1 MSTLTLSRDDNR
13 LALAALV
20 FGALVI
26 GTTPILVRLAA
37 CGPAAAGFWRLAF
50 ATPLLTL
57 MAAGA
62 PGGSAGAAGG
72 IGRTL
77 SRIGT
82 PSRAMLLAGL
92 WFAAD
97 LGCWHY
103 GIRYTSVANATV
115 LPNLTPVIVT
125 LGSWFLFK
133 ERPRPVFLLGMAT
146 AIGGAVLMAEGAAST
161 PAGPLPHIGDLLSA
175 STAIWYALYFIAVRS
190 ARLTR
195 TTVSVMLW
203 SCLIGAPLLLITAL
217 VMREQLLPATA
228 LGWTAAVGLG
238 LAHVFGQGSIA
249 WALGRLPASTA
260 SVTVLVQPV
269 AAALLAYIIFSE
281 TLTPLQALGGAVAL
295 GGIVIAQQ
303 APARLGAVERTA
315 GGESGKGRAR

>member
-1 MSTLTLSRDDNR
+1 MSTLALDRDDNR

-26 GTTPILVRLAA
+26 GTSPILVRLAD
-37 CGPAAAGFWRLAF
+37 CGPAAAGFWRLGF
-50 ATPLLTL
+50 ATPLLAL
-57 MAAGA
+57 MAAAGPRFGPRVA
-62 PGGSAGAAGG
+62 AGAGG
-72 IGRTL
+72 G
-77 SRIGT
+77 IGT
-82 PSRAMLLAGL
+82 PSRAILLAGL
-92 WFAAD
+92 WFALD

-125 LGSWFLFK
+125 LVSWFAFR
-133 ERPRPVFLLGMAT
+133 ERPRPVFLIGMST
-146 AIGGAVLMAEGAAST
+146 AIGGAVLMAEAAAHP
-161 PAGPLPHIGDLLSA
+161 PAGPLPHLGDLLSA

-195 TTVSVMLW
+195 STLSVMLW
-203 SCLIGAPLLLITAL
+203 SCLVGAPLLLVTAL
-217 VMREQLLPATA
+217 VMREQILPVTA
-228 LGWTAAVGLG
+228 LGWVAAVGLG

-260 SVTVLVQPV
+260 SVTVLVQPL
-269 AAALLAYIIFSE
+269 AAAVLAYFIFGE

-295 GGIVIAQQ
+295 AGIVIAQQ
-303 APARLGAVERTA
+303 APARR
-315 GGESGKGRAR
+315 